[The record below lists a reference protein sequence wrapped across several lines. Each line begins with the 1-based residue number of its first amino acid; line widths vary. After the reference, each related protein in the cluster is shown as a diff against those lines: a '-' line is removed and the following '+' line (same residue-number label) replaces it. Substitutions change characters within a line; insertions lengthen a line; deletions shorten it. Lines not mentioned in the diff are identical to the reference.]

1 MIKTLNPYSAKTAE
15 IMSRYRPI
23 APKPEVLPE
32 NSIDESSAM
41 SQKMRQSPY
50 LRNLWPQLQAR
61 PSRNRK
67 RGRGTGLS
75 PPPPTTTALKRART
89 QYFLGLSPPP
99 PPPPPPPPSSTTSL
113 VTLPLLPCLKVA
125 AHEIPEEKDFL
136 KQLQG
141 LPVLPTSSLIT
152 PQPIRPVGSTIIV
165 GCINEAP
172 APAAP
177 LQAPKK
183 PEEVEDD
190 IESESMPTIISD
202 SNNKVRLAN
211 SAYKAMVGQP
221 ECPWLDSMVKGSEC
235 KRICGEVMLN
245 LSNSRVPVKSKGFS
259 CWVRIEWGNEG
270 NNNNNKGSITA
281 FCDVVRLSCQS
292 KDYLFTWR
300 FHIPTIGKTT

>member
-32 NSIDESSAM
+32 KSIDESSAM

-67 RGRGTGLS
+67 RGR
-75 PPPPTTTALKRART
+75 
-89 QYFLGLSPPP
+89 
-99 PPPPPPPPSSTTSL
+99 
-113 VTLPLLPCLKVA
+113 
-125 AHEIPEEKDFL
+125 EKDFL

-300 FHIPTIGKTT
+300 FHIPTIGKTS